1 MKKILIFFL
10 ILFIGCEPEEISEE
24 SLCNELI
31 CELVCDNGYILDE
44 TGCEICEC
52 IFFGCTDED
61 ATNYDEVANTD
72 NGDCLY
78 NYVYAGVIDENFTV
92 TEFSPPLVIEIIWDK
107 DNIYGFGSLSL
118 DIDENNIIDLVFNV
132 SNYNIDYFQKL
143 QKPDVFNPFTPYY
156 FPSTGITPYDNF
168 EFAFIEVGFYAG
180 LGSYSSSDFVHKM
193 NYQDRIDNLPLWKGN
208 YAAMFQENPTFIFPF
223 GPWYSADGIY
233 YIGIKKENKFG
244 WIEIEMNGLNTFPK
258 ISKIAFQTFGE

>member
-1 MKKILIFFL
+1 MFKLFFKKAYFLLLIIFFS
-10 ILFIGCEPEEISEE
+10 CELDDSQYEN
-24 SLCNELI
+24 LCNELI
-31 CELVCDNGYILDE
+31 CELVCENGFLMDQNE
-44 TGCEICEC
+44 CEICEC
-52 IFFGCTDED
+52 IVFGCTDLD
-61 ATNYDEVANTD
+61 ATNYDDTVNTD
-72 NGDCLY
+72 DESCIY
-78 NYVYAGVIDENFTV
+78 NYVYAGIYDENFIV
-92 TEFSPPLVIEIIWDK
+92 TEFSPPLEIEIIWDK

-118 DIDENNIIDLVFNV
+118 EVDENNIVDLVFNL
-132 SNYNIDYFQKL
+132 SNCNNDYFNKI
-143 QKPDVFNPFTPYY
+143 PSTPYY

-180 LGSYSSSDFVHKM
+180 LGSYSSTDFVHKM
-193 NYQDRIDNLPLWKGN
+193 NYQDRIDNLPLWKEN

-258 ISKIAFQTFGE
+258 ISKIAFQS